1 MTEVTVSLKDIEAL
15 KESLKHGDK
24 VTYSTPVAKFFGE
37 DNVRGNRILHKAK
50 IVKKLQHL
58 AIIEYNAKRGNKT
71 VKAQS
76 TMTYKEIYFQ
86 RRGCAW

>member
-1 MTEVTVSLKDIEAL
+1 MTEVTVSLKDIEAM
-15 KESLKHGDK
+15 KESLKPGEK

>member
-15 KESLKHGDK
+15 KESLKPGDK
-24 VTYSTPVAKFFGE
+24 VTYFTPVPKFFGE
-37 DNVRGNRILHKAK
+37 GTERNAQAIHKAI

-58 AIIEYNAKRGNKT
+58 AIIEYTAKRGSGTAKT
-71 VKAQS
+71 LA

-86 RRGCAW
+86 RNKYAW

>member
-1 MTEVTVSLKDIEAL
+1 MIEVTIKLKDIEAL
-15 KESLKHGDK
+15 KKSLKPGNR
-24 VTYSTPVAKFFGE
+24 VTYTTPVAEFSEENIRNAKL
-37 DNVRGNRILHKAK
+37 VHKAK
-50 IVKKLQHL
+50 IVKKLRNL
-58 AIIEYNAKRGNKT
+58 AIIEYNTKRGSKT

>member
-1 MTEVTVSLKDIEAL
+1 MTEITLSLKGMEAMKEAL
-15 KESLKHGDK
+15 KPGDK

-37 DNVRGNRILHKAK
+37 DNVRGNRILHKGK

-58 AIIEYNAKRGNKT
+58 AIIEYNAKRGSKT
-71 VKAQS
+71 EKVQS

-86 RRGCAW
+86 RRGYAW

>member
-15 KESLKHGDK
+15 KEALKPGDK
-24 VTYSTPVAKFFGE
+24 VTYNTPVAEFL
-37 DNVRGNRILHKAK
+37 DNTNKGSKQIHKAK

-58 AIIEYNAKRGNKT
+58 AIIEYNAKRGSKT